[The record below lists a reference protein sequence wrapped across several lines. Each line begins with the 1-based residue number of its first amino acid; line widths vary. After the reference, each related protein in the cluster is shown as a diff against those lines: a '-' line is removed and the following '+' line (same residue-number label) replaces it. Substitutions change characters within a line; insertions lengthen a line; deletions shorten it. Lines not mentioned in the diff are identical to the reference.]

1 MKTKEDK
8 TLSDVYKEISA
19 IYGEITDI
27 NYSSIGFK
35 PPLSNIEKEAVITKI
50 DIDKT
55 LSEIEVIIKNEPKI
69 KEDLWERGIILEKF
83 DATPQ
88 AIYDFFENKIPFD
101 VSKENELARSKH
113 IEGLVNKFENRIIKE
128 VQISPEDIKALENS
142 ELSSHIVGID
152 IDIKNL
158 PPDFVNKNI
167 DLLLNSPLFDGLNSH
182 YLDER
187 KGKIHITF
195 KDKNYTP
202 VEKLKLIMNSFKV
215 QKCEYSRKSADGK
228 ELSYGE
234 IRLKKSLGFN
244 LKSGISKKDKIE
256 FKLANFFKL
265 QDAENSYFNVME
277 EKFDN
282 IFNKSNGLDNT
293 IFHKSEILE
302 KLTTIN
308 NFKIDN
314 FLSFPNNN
322 FNVDE
327 TALGRIRETFE
338 PFKLLNNENLIEQ
351 INNKD
356 YGAISEMVD
365 FGYKPSDEIVK
376 NIASLDKLDVDAK
389 VAILSSLKIEDP
401 VYEINNAEHIIN
413 KSKDAENIKSF
424 VAELDKI
431 SSNPEKLNNLFMEKE
446 ELMFKADFLP
456 LTFKADPFLYDRA
469 VEYLNEM
476 HPKLNIELNS
486 NNKGLE
492 L

>member
-19 IYGEITDI
+19 IYGEITDV
-27 NYSSIGFK
+27 NYSSIDFK
-35 PPLSNIEKEAVITKI
+35 PPLSNIEKEAIITKI

-55 LSEIEVIIKNEPKI
+55 LSEIEVIIKNEPQI

-101 VSKENELARSKH
+101 VSKEKEFNRSKH
-113 IEGLVNKFENRIIKE
+113 IEDLVNKFENRIIKE

-265 QDAENSYFNVME
+265 QDAE
-277 EKFDN
+277 K
-282 IFNKSNGLDNT
+282 
-293 IFHKSEILE
+293 
-302 KLTTIN
+302 
-308 NFKIDN
+308 
-314 FLSFPNNN
+314 
-322 FNVDE
+322 
-327 TALGRIRETFE
+327 
-338 PFKLLNNENLIEQ
+338 
-351 INNKD
+351 
-356 YGAISEMVD
+356 
-365 FGYKPSDEIVK
+365 
-376 NIASLDKLDVDAK
+376 
-389 VAILSSLKIEDP
+389 
-401 VYEINNAEHIIN
+401 
-413 KSKDAENIKSF
+413 
-424 VAELDKI
+424 
-431 SSNPEKLNNLFMEKE
+431 
-446 ELMFKADFLP
+446 
-456 LTFKADPFLYDRA
+456 
-469 VEYLNEM
+469 
-476 HPKLNIELNS
+476 
-486 NNKGLE
+486 
-492 L
+492 